1 MEHKL
6 TKFQITI
13 WEKLQPKIKKNPYE
27 VKFNFDDEF
36 VITQTIGDKSF
47 IITVFTKEEIL
58 LTLNESDWKTSSTI
72 FGKKDIDKFM
82 NKLEELIGN

>member
-58 LTLNESDWKTSSTI
+58 LTLNEKTNSTI
-72 FGKKDIDKFM
+72 FGKKDIEKFM

>member
-13 WEKLQPKIKKNPYE
+13 WEKLQPRIKKNPYE

-58 LTLNESDWKTSSTI
+58 LTLNEKTNSII

>member
-13 WEKLQPKIKKNPYE
+13 WERLQPKIKKNPYE

-36 VITQTIGDKSF
+36 VITQTIGDESF
-47 IITVFTKEEIL
+47 IITVFAKEEIL
-58 LTLNESDWKTSSTI
+58 LTLNEKTNSTI
-72 FGKKDIDKFM
+72 FGKKNIDKFM

>member
-13 WEKLQPKIKKNPYE
+13 WEKLQPRIKKNPYE

-47 IITVFTKEEIL
+47 IIIVFAKEEIL
-58 LTLNESDWKTSSTI
+58 LTLNEKTNSTI

>member
-13 WEKLQPKIKKNPYE
+13 WEKLQPRIKKNPYE

-47 IITVFTKEEIL
+47 IIIVFAKEEIL
-58 LTLNESDWKTSSTI
+58 LTLNEKTNSII

>member
-13 WEKLQPKIKKNPYE
+13 WERLQPKIKKNPYE

-58 LTLNESDWKTSSTI
+58 LTLNEKTNSTI

>member
-13 WEKLQPKIKKNPYE
+13 WERLQPKIKKNPYE

-36 VITQTIGDKSF
+36 VITQTIGDESF
-47 IITVFTKEEIL
+47 IITVFAKEEIL
-58 LTLNESDWKTSSTI
+58 LTLNEKTNSTI

>member
-36 VITQTIGDKSF
+36 VITQTIGDESF
-47 IITVFTKEEIL
+47 IITVFAKEEIL
-58 LTLNESDWKTSSTI
+58 LTLNEKTNSTI

>member
-47 IITVFTKEEIL
+47 IIIVFAKEEIL
-58 LTLNESDWKTSSTI
+58 LTLNEKTNSII

>member
-6 TKFQITI
+6 TKFQIII

-36 VITQTIGDKSF
+36 VITQTIGDESF
-47 IITVFTKEEIL
+47 IITIFAKEEIL
-58 LTLNESDWKTSSTI
+58 LTLNEKTNSTI

>member
-58 LTLNESDWKTSSTI
+58 LTLNEKTNSTI

>member
-13 WEKLQPKIKKNPYE
+13 WEKLQPRIKKNPYE

-47 IITVFTKEEIL
+47 IITIFAKEEIL
-58 LTLNESDWKTSSTI
+58 VTLNEKTSSTI
-72 FGKKDIDKFM
+72 FGKKDIEKFM